1 MKTISLKLS
10 ETLDSRLNGVAKLRD
25 TSKSEIIREAIESF
39 LGDQQTATQL
49 SFQQAAGELL
59 GSLDGPAD
67 LASNPKHLKGY
78 GR

>member
-10 ETLDSRLNGVAKLRD
+10 ETLDLRLNGVAKLRD

-49 SFQQAAGELL
+49 SFRQAAGELL